1 MSAAQSSPVKSAL
14 RTLDVL
20 EFVVAHPGGVVARD
34 IAGGLEIPLS
44 SLSYLLA
51 TLTEREYLV
60 REGRRY
66 SAGPSLARLGTDR
79 AKLSLEDRVTPIVR
93 ALAAELDETASFM
106 VREGWR
112 ARIVASR
119 SSAQAL
125 RYAIAPGE
133 TKPLHVL
140 AGGKA
145 ILSELSDTQLET
157 YLEETRGARDRLT
170 ENTITDRAPLR
181 KQIACYREQ
190 GFATAVEES
199 TVGISSIA
207 RAVRVDGTEGAF
219 SLAVP
224 SIRFLPELQDRADRA
239 LARAVASLH
248 GDRPACDG

>member
-1 MSAAQSSPVKSAL
+1 LSAGQSSPVKSAL
-14 RTLDVL
+14 RTLEVI

-34 IAGGLEIPLS
+34 IANGLDIPLS

-51 TLTEREYLV
+51 TLTEREYLS

-66 SAGPSLARLGTDR
+66 SGGPALDRLRTDR
-79 AKLSLEDRVTPIVR
+79 ANLSLEDRVAPLVR

-106 VREGWR
+106 VREDWQ

-125 RYAIAPGE
+125 RYAIASGE

-145 ILSELSDTQLET
+145 ILSQLSDAQLEA
-157 YLEETRGARDRLT
+157 YFDETRGQRESLT
-170 ENTITDRAPLR
+170 ENTIVSPAALR
-181 KQIACYREQ
+181 KQIATFRKQ
-190 GFATAVEES
+190 GYATAMEES
-199 TVGISSIA
+199 TAGISSIA
-207 RAVRVDGTEGAF
+207 RPVRLGDVDGAF
-219 SLAVP
+219 SIAVP
-224 SIRFLPELQDRADRA
+224 SIRFLPELQNRAQSA

-248 GDRPACDG
+248 VNR

>member
-1 MSAAQSSPVKSAL
+1 MSASQSSPVKSAL
-14 RTLDVL
+14 RTLEVI

-34 IAGGLEIPLS
+34 IANGLDIPLS

-51 TLTEREYLV
+51 TLTEREYLS

-66 SAGPSLARLGTDR
+66 SGGPALDRLRTDR
-79 AKLSLEDRVTPIVR
+79 ANLSLEDRVAPLVR

-106 VREGWR
+106 VREDWQ

-145 ILSELSDTQLET
+145 ILSQLSDAQLEA
-157 YLEETRGARDRLT
+157 YFDETRGQRESLT
-170 ENTITDRAPLR
+170 EHTIVSPAALR
-181 KQIACYREQ
+181 KQIATFRDQ
-190 GFATAVEES
+190 GYATAMEES
-199 TVGISSIA
+199 TAGISSIA
-207 RAVRVDGTEGAF
+207 RPVRLGDVDGAF
-219 SLAVP
+219 SIAVP
-224 SIRFLPELQDRADRA
+224 SIRFLPELQNRAQSA
-239 LARAVASLH
+239 LARAVAALH
-248 GDRPACDG
+248 VDR

>member
-1 MSAAQSSPVKSAL
+1 MSAVQSSPVKSAL
-14 RTLDVL
+14 RTLEVI

-34 IAGGLEIPLS
+34 IAGGLDIPLS

-51 TLTEREYLV
+51 TLTEREYLL

-66 SAGPSLARLGTDR
+66 SAGPSLDRLRTDR
-79 AKLSLEDRVTPIVR
+79 ANLSLEDRVAPIVR
-93 ALAAELDETASFM
+93 ALSAELDETASFM

-145 ILSELSDTQLET
+145 ILSQLSDAQLEA
-157 YLEETRGARDRLT
+157 YFDETRGQRECLT
-170 ENTITDRAPLR
+170 EHTIVSPAALR
-181 KQIACYREQ
+181 KQIATFRDQ
-190 GFATAVEES
+190 GYATAMEES
-199 TVGISSIA
+199 TAGISSIA
-207 RAVRVDGTEGAF
+207 RPVRLGDVDGAF
-219 SLAVP
+219 SIAVP
-224 SIRFLPELQDRADRA
+224 SIRFLPELQNRAQSA

-248 GDRPACDG
+248 VDR

>member
-1 MSAAQSSPVKSAL
+1 MSAVQSSPVKSAL
-14 RTLDVL
+14 RTLEVI

-34 IAGGLEIPLS
+34 IAGGLDIPLS

-51 TLTEREYLV
+51 TLTEREYLL

-66 SAGPSLARLGTDR
+66 SAGPSLDRLRTDR
-79 AKLSLEDRVTPIVR
+79 ANLSLEDRVAPIVR
-93 ALAAELDETASFM
+93 ALSAELDETASFM

-145 ILSELSDTQLET
+145 ILAELSDTQLER
-157 YLEETRGARDRLT
+157 YFEETRGEREKLT
-170 ENTITDRAPLR
+170 ENSIIARAPLS
-181 KQIACYREQ
+181 KQIAAFREQ
-190 GFATAVEES
+190 RFATATEES
-199 TVGISSIA
+199 TIGISSIA
-207 RAVRVDGTEGAF
+207 RAVRLDDVEGAF
-219 SLAVP
+219 SVAVP
-224 SIRFLPELQDRADRA
+224 SIRFLPELQDRANRA
-239 LARAVASLH
+239 LARAVASLQ
-248 GDRPACDG
+248 GDRPAGAD

>member
-1 MSAAQSSPVKSAL
+1 MSASQSSPVKSAL
-14 RTLDVL
+14 RTLEVI

-34 IAGGLEIPLS
+34 IANGLDIPLS

-51 TLTEREYLV
+51 TLTEREYLS

-66 SAGPSLARLGTDR
+66 SGGPALDRLRTDR
-79 AKLSLEDRVTPIVR
+79 ANLSLEDRVAPLVR

-106 VREGWR
+106 VREDWQ

-145 ILSELSDTQLET
+145 ILSQLSDAQLEA
-157 YLEETRGARDRLT
+157 YFDETRGQRECLT
-170 ENTITDRAPLR
+170 EHTIVSPAALR
-181 KQIACYREQ
+181 KQIATFRDQ
-190 GFATAVEES
+190 GYATAMEES
-199 TVGISSIA
+199 TAGISSIA
-207 RAVRVDGTEGAF
+207 RPVRLGDVDGAF
-219 SLAVP
+219 SIAVP
-224 SIRFLPELQDRADRA
+224 SIRFLPELQNRAQSA

-248 GDRPACDG
+248 VDR